1 MAQEYIKIRKSPSD
15 DWLVLPQPDSGALTY
30 DFETTYTEESGRTQ
44 TGAAVVSPLFT
55 VEALGYS
62 RASISKTMLSQILKI
77 IAKGQQFQL
86 HYFSAYYGAW
96 CQAWFYVGKG
106 LLNIGRLNEGKEL
119 FTSLDFN
126 MVSVNPLT

>member
-1 MAQEYIKIRKSPSD
+1 MAQEYIKIRKSASD
-15 DWLVLPQPDSGALTY
+15 GWLVLPQPDSGALSY
-30 DFETTYTEESGRTQ
+30 DFETTYTEDSGRAQ

-62 RASISKTMLSQILKI
+62 RAAVSKTMLSQILKV

-96 CQAWFYVGKG
+96 RTSWFYVGKG
-106 LLNIGRLNEGKEL
+106 QLDIGRLNENKEL
-119 FTSLDFN
+119 FTSVEFN

>member
-1 MAQEYIKIRKSPSD
+1 M
-15 DWLVLPQPDSGALTY
+15 
-30 DFETTYTEESGRTQ
+30 
-44 TGAAVVSPLFT
+44 AVVSPLFT

-62 RASISKTMLSQILKI
+62 RAAVSKTMLSQILKI

-106 LLNIGRLNEGKEL
+106 QLNIGRLNEGKEL

>member
-15 DWLVLPQPDSGALTY
+15 EWLVLPQPDSGALTY
-30 DFETTYTEESGRTQ
+30 DFETTYTEDSGRTQ

-62 RASISKTMLSQILKI
+62 RAAVSKTMLSQILKI

-86 HYFSAYYGAW
+86 YYFSAYYGAW

-106 LLNIGRLNEGKEL
+106 QLNIGRLNEDKEL

>member
-1 MAQEYIKIRKSPSD
+1 LCA
-15 DWLVLPQPDSGALTY
+15 
-30 DFETTYTEESGRTQ
+30 
-44 TGAAVVSPLFT
+44 

-62 RASISKTMLSQILKI
+62 RAAVSKTMLSQILKI

-86 HYFSAYYGAW
+86 YYFSAYYGAW

-106 LLNIGRLNEGKEL
+106 QLNIGRLNEGKEL

>member
-1 MAQEYIKIRKSPSD
+1 MAQEYIKIRKSASD
-15 DWLVLPQPDSGALTY
+15 EWLVLPQPDSGALSY
-30 DFETTYTEESGRTQ
+30 DFETTYTEDSGRTQ

-86 HYFSAYYGAW
+86 HYFSAYYASHLGRKL
-96 CQAWFYVGKG
+96 KG
-106 LLNIGRLNEGKEL
+106 GTTIWQTITRRLGRWRRLNW
-119 FTSLDFN
+119 SR
-126 MVSVNPLT
+126 

>member
-30 DFETTYTEESGRTQ
+30 DFETTYTEDSGRTQ
-44 TGAAVVSPLFT
+44 TGAAVVSPMFT

-86 HYFSAYYGAW
+86 HYFPPTMARG
-96 CQAWFYVGKG
+96 VRRG
-106 LLNIGRLNEGKEL
+106 
-119 FTSLDFN
+119 FTSARG
-126 MVSVNPLT
+126 SLTLAG

>member
-1 MAQEYIKIRKSPSD
+1 MSQEYIKIRKSPSD

-30 DFETTYTEESGRTQ
+30 DFETTQ

-62 RASISKTMLSQILKI
+62 RAAVSKAMLSQILKI

-86 HYFSAYYGAW
+86 YYFSAYYGAW

-106 LLNIGRLNEGKEL
+106 QMNIGRLNEGKEL

>member
-1 MAQEYIKIRKSPSD
+1 
-15 DWLVLPQPDSGALTY
+15 
-30 DFETTYTEESGRTQ
+30 
-44 TGAAVVSPLFT
+44 
-55 VEALGYS
+55 
-62 RASISKTMLSQILKI
+62 MLSQILKI

-106 LLNIGRLNEGKEL
+106 QLNIGRLNEGKEL

-126 MVSVNPLT
+126 MVSVNPDVIGGDMNANSRKSNHKRLSIADELCG